1 MEMKKKSEVIVGA
14 SEQPIA
20 IGMYYGE
27 AVQDAALVIYAH
39 GFCGFK
45 DWGNV
50 GLIAQ
55 QFVDKGFAFACFNFS
70 HNGTSLSQP
79 EDFVQLNLFA
89 ENNFSKQLFD
99 FEQVLN
105 YVVSKESHWIGIYN
119 SDRIGIIG
127 HSMGGGIA
135 LLTGLENSIVKAVCT
150 WASVTNCNTPFGKW
164 NNEKIQEWKEEGVAY
179 YHNGRTKQNLPLHYQ
194 LVDDTIVNAERLNIL
209 ERVTGLKKP
218 VLICHGT
225 EDSSVPYHN
234 AIALKESITG
244 ARLIRVNSD
253 HTFGRKHPAV
263 SNNLPMA
270 METVVTETIAFFEEN
285 LNNH

>member
-1 MEMKKKSEVIVGA
+1 MKKKSEVILGA
-14 SEQPIA
+14 NGQPIA
-20 IGMYYGE
+20 IDMYYGE

-45 DWGNV
+45 EWGNV

-55 QFVDKGFAFACFNFS
+55 QFVEKGFVFACFNFS
-70 HNGTSLSQP
+70 HNGTSLTQP
-79 EDFVQLNLFA
+79 EEFVQLDLFA

-105 YVVSKESHWIGIYN
+105 YFVSVESDWIGIYN
-119 SDRIGIIG
+119 SGRIGIIG

-135 LLTGLENSIVKAVCT
+135 LLTAVEHPSVKAVCT
-150 WASVTNCNTPFGKW
+150 WASVTSCNTPFGKW
-164 NNEKIQEWKEEGVAY
+164 DNEKIQEWKDEGVAY
-179 YHNGRTKQNLPLHYQ
+179 YHNGRTKQDLPLNYQ

-225 EDSSVPYHN
+225 EDSSVSYHN
-234 AIALKESITG
+234 AIVLKEAITG
-244 ARLIRVNSD
+244 ARLVSVNSD

-263 SNNLPMA
+263 SNDSPIA
-270 METVVTETIAFFEEN
+270 METVVTETIAFFEES